1 MHAAHGVGY
10 EVYKRQH
17 QIRMTIEMKREKE
30 YLRSQRVASDIER
43 KIYV

>member
-10 EVYKRQH
+10 EVYKRH
-17 QIRMTIEMKREKE
+17 HKIRMTIERKREKE

-43 KIYV
+43 KVYV